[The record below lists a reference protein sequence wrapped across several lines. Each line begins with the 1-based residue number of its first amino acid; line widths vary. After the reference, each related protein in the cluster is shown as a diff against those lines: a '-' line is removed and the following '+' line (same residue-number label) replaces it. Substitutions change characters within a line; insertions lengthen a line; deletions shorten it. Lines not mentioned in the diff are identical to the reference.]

1 MRERLRGYAA
11 GLLQASSSP
20 SRVGEDLEAFLG
32 LLNSSP
38 ELSNVLGDGAIP
50 AEMRRA
56 VVEELVGPRVS
67 PDARKLLSYALG
79 NEHPEELR
87 PSLAAL
93 AVEASH
99 LDPGGLIEAPMVSKG
114 TVRERVAG
122 YADFV
127 FQVLVERDG
136 VGAIDAVED
145 DLFRLARITEA
156 HPSLALALGDPGVP
170 VQRRRDLVA
179 DLLANKAHWG
189 TVDLVKGAVWAGR
202 VRDLA
207 GLFDWLSEMA
217 AAERGRRV
225 AKVRSA
231 QEIDEDQRQALGSAL
246 SALTGNTVELQV
258 VVDPFLLGGLQVRVG
273 DTVID
278 ATLRRRL
285 ERLRETLLAPEAMA
299 DLFARVQG
307 APAQAGNVPTGSG
320 DRVVEEGQS
329 RDEGRDDG

>member
-11 GLLQASSSP
+11 GLLQASSAP
-20 SRVGEDLEAFLG
+20 ARVGEDLEAFLG

-38 ELSNVLGDGAIP
+38 ELANVLSDGAIP

-67 PDARKLLSYALG
+67 PEARKLLSYALG

-87 PSLAAL
+87 ASLAAL

-99 LDPGGLIEAPMVSKG
+99 LEPGSLIEAPMVSKG

-127 FQVLVERDG
+127 FQALVEREG
-136 VGAIDAVED
+136 VGAIDGVED

-156 HPSLALALGDPGVP
+156 HPSLALALGDPGVA
-170 VQRRRDLVA
+170 VSRRRDLVA

-189 TVDLVKGAVWAGR
+189 TVELVKGAVWAGR

-231 QEIDEDQRQALGSAL
+231 QEIDDDQRQALGAAL

-258 VVDPFLLGGLQVRVG
+258 IVDPFLLGGLQVRVG
-273 DTVID
+273 DAVID

-285 ERLRETLLAPEAMA
+285 ERLRETLLAPEALA
-299 DLFARVQG
+299 DLFARAQG
-307 APAQAGNVPTGSG
+307 GSSQLEDGSPPAGNQVTQEN
-320 DRVVEEGQS
+320 RS
-329 RDEGRDDG
+329 REEGRDDG